1 MSKIVPQQ
9 THVGK
14 GDLREHAAGQEE
26 CHAAETPKPMSKLKN
41 GKSSRADGV
50 DAEMIKQEGRGSYS
64 GGGSYVKGVD
74 QQCNAW
80 RETESTERQ
89 REEGRS

>member
-1 MSKIVPQQ
+1 M
-9 THVGK
+9 
-14 GDLREHAAGQEE
+14 REHAAGQEE

-41 GKSSRADGV
+41 GKASRADGV

-64 GGGSYVKGVD
+64 GGGSCVKGVD

-80 RETESTERQ
+80 RDRKYGKTKRRGS
-89 REEGRS
+89 